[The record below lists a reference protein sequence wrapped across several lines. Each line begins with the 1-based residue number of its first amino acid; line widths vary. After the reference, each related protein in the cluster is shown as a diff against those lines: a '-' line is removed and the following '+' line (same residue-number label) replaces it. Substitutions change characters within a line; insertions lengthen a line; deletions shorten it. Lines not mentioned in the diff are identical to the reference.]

1 MTRYIV
7 NQTCPMQFIVTYTL
21 SAIHCH
27 VFSSCK
33 SFSGSTC
40 WKSSG
45 SELSDSWGWAGMFWS
60 VSIDS
65 SPFSSSS
72 SSSSSL
78 NTLVEVTFISWVDSL
93 VEEVEFADLSS
104 SSPSMDSVELSSDS
118 SSSSI
123 PVQNF
128 LHDCTLSYNYTFRVR
143 KTNSRNTSSIR
154 VNITNTQTHIKVHL
168 IAMVY
173 EEKYSQCF

>member
-72 SSSSSL
+72 SSSFSL
-78 NTLVEVTFISWVDSL
+78 DTLVEVTFISWVDSL
-93 VEEVEFADLSS
+93 VEEVELADLSS

-118 SSSSI
+118 PSSSI

-128 LHDCTLSYNYTFRVR
+128 HHDYTFLRLYIQSH
-143 KTNSRNTSSIR
+143 KD
-154 VNITNTQTHIKVHL
+154 
-168 IAMVY
+168 
-173 EEKYSQCF
+173 

>member
-1 MTRYIV
+1 M
-7 NQTCPMQFIVTYTL
+7 NQICPTCMQFIVTYTL
-21 SAIHCH
+21 YAIHCH
-27 VFSSCK
+27 DFSSCK

-45 SELSDSWGWAGMFWS
+45 SELSESWGWPGMFWS

-72 SSSSSL
+72 SSPSL

-93 VEEVEFADLSS
+93 VEDVELVDLSS
-104 SSPSMDSVELSSDS
+104 SSPSMDSVELSSSDS

-123 PVQNF
+123 PVKNF
-128 LHDCTLSYNYTFRVR
+128 HHECTLS
-143 KTNSRNTSSIR
+143 
-154 VNITNTQTHIKVHL
+154 
-168 IAMVY
+168 
-173 EEKYSQCF
+173 